1 MFPRSSRF
9 SRVPLL
15 LLVLALAA
23 VLAFAACKDDEK
35 KTGTTPSTG
44 QTPAAGEIDISNV
57 PELADSKMTIG
68 SDIAYP
74 PIEFLEEGTQNPV
87 GLDIDLAKAIAEVL
101 GVEVEFQQVA
111 DFTGIVG
118 DLKAKRYDIVMSAI
132 SITPERE
139 AEIDFVPYFAPVGTG
154 ILVQAGNPKGLTSFW
169 SDLCG
174 HAIAAQAGTYQ
185 VDQMEAAN
193 AADCKDDPIDIRQFP
208 DNPAA
213 VLELSLGRVDAE
225 LADDP
230 VAAYS
235 ALKSSG
241 EIEVAATGFEAA
253 PYGIGVRKDSPELK
267 SVLEQALQAIRDDG
281 TYGNILA
288 DWGQEAFAVD

>member
-1 MFPRSSRF
+1 MSPRSSRF

-23 VLAFAACKDDEK
+23 VLAFAACKDDK
-35 KTGTTPSTG
+35 KEAGETPSTG

-57 PELADSKMTIG
+57 PELQDGKLLVG

-111 DFTGIVG
+111 DFAGIVG

-139 AEIDFVPYFAPVGTG
+139 KEVDFVPYFAPVGTG

-193 AADCKDDPIDIRQFP
+193 AADCKDNPIDIRQFP

-213 VLELSLGRVDAE
+213 VQELSLGRVDAE

-230 VAAYS
+230 VAAYT
-235 ALKSSG
+235 
-241 EIEVAATGFEAA
+241 AAHSDGKAELAAPGLEAA
-253 PYGIGVRKDSPELK
+253 PYGIGVRKDSSELK
-267 SVLEQALQAIRDDG
+267 SVLEQALKQIIDDG
-281 TYGNILA
+281 TYDDILA
-288 DWGQEAFAVD
+288 KWNQEQFAVQ